1 MRILRQLV
9 LTCGLLLMG
18 TVSRAQ
24 ILVTFDQ
31 NPISM
36 GPGDTATFTGELRNT
51 GLTTL
56 FLNGDSL
63 NLAGS
68 GLTFDDTPFLINAPF
83 TLAPGDVTASFEFFT
98 VTSDNLTPVG
108 TYNGAFSVLGGLDGS
123 ATNELSGTPPPAFQ
137 VNVANVVPSAVPEPG
152 DIALLSGLVMTGT
165 GLLWKRRCR
174 RKVRQDSDGKRENI
188 RPPHRR

>member
-1 MRILRQLV
+1 MRLLKQLV
-9 LTCGLLLMG
+9 LTGGLLLLG
-18 TVSRAQ
+18 TGSRAQ

-31 NPISM
+31 NPITI
-36 GPGDTATFTGELRNT
+36 GPGDTATFSGELRNT
-51 GLTTL
+51 GVTTL

-83 TLAPGDVTASFEFFT
+83 TLAPGDVTASFVFFT
-98 VTSDNLTPVG
+98 VTADNLTPVG

-123 ATNELSGTPPPAFQ
+123 ATNELSGTPSPVFQ
-137 VNVANVVPSAVPEPG
+137 VNVANAVHSEVPEPG
-152 DIALLSGLVMTGT
+152 DMALLSGLVMTGS

-174 RKVRQDSDGKRENI
+174 REARQDRSGNGENV
-188 RPPHRR
+188 R